1 MTKPVVAV
9 LKTLAV
15 ASALAMPGTTPA
27 EMAAKTAA
35 IATAR
40 GYLSTI
46 SNKEVTTDVVSR
58 VDSLLGLPATP

>member
-1 MTKPVVAV
+1 MVGKIAAYETMMKD
-9 LKTLAV
+9 
-15 ASALAMPGTTPA
+15 ALAMPGTTPA